1 MKPSQINV
9 SISIPFIGQVS
20 GTWAPVEAERNA
32 AWELYL
38 ELVTR
43 ITVVKLGPDE
53 GKLREALSSLYA
65 VFGITREIL
74 RRYGPVVAARNP
86 NGLNLGKLA
95 VSMLNGGIRPVLGK
109 WHPRLSAHESIRPD
123 GVDEMSHERAWED
136 GDLLR
141 EDLDRTRELLTEFA
155 RLFGEVA
162 DVDSLLPGDLPIA
175 PPRENGGGGGI
186 ADGRARPT
194 G

>member
-1 MKPSQINV
+1 MRPSQINV

-53 GKLREALSSLYA
+53 GRLREALTSLHA

-95 VSMLNGGIRPVLGK
+95 VSMLNGAIRPVLGK
-109 WHPRLSAHESIRPD
+109 WHPRLSAHESIRPAD
-123 GVDEMSHERAWED
+123 VDEMSHESAWED

-141 EDLDRTRELLTEFA
+141 ADLDRTRELLTEFA
-155 RLFGEVA
+155 ALFGEVA
-162 DVDSLLPGDLPIA
+162 DVDSLLPQDLPIT
-175 PPRENGGGGGI
+175 PPRENGGGGI
-186 ADGRARPT
+186 ADGRAQS
-194 G
+194 GD